1 MTRDEIIKQLNSE
14 KFKMNGSNP
23 MSELTKR
30 EYFSIKILSALITDG
45 NDNGESVG
53 MSVGLADKL
62 LEELS
67 KGG

>member
-53 MSVGLADKL
+53 CL
-62 LEELS
+62 LV
-67 KGG
+67 

>member
-1 MTRDEIIKQLNSE
+1 MTREEIIKQLNDDKS
-14 KFKMNGSNP
+14 KTNGSKP

-30 EYFSIKILSALITDG
+30 EYFSIKILTSLLSDG
-45 NDNGESVG
+45 VGGESSIG
-53 MSVGLADKL
+53 MSIDLTDKL